1 MRNIVMELDIRV
13 QPRASRNAIEFGGER
28 PDVKPG
34 VKIMV
39 RVTAAPEGGKAN
51 DAVVALLA
59 KRLRAPKRSVQI
71 VRGHRSRNKRIHFEG
86 LTATEA
92 IERLKSS
99 SVAHAEE
106 SSSR

>member
-1 MRNIVMELDIRV
+1 MELDIRV
-13 QPRASRNAIEFGGER
+13 QPRASRNAIEVDGER

-59 KRLRAPKRSVQI
+59 KRLRVPKRSVRI
-71 VRGHRSRNKRIHFEG
+71 VRGHKSRNKRIRIEG
-86 LTATEA
+86 ISATKVSK
-92 IERLKSS
+92 RLQI
-99 SVAHAEE
+99 
-106 SSSR
+106 